1 MSRYQLEK
9 LRVGGP
15 HNGFVIHA
23 PDDHTMY
30 DTNPQSIV
38 RELNRLLDRIK
49 RLEEAGDDLYVG
61 WGSERNNKDKYL
73 ENWIQAKEAK
83 P

>member
-49 RLEEAGDDLYVG
+49 RLEEAGDVCLDMSFRGMHVMA
-61 WGSERNNKDKYL
+61 ERNWRK
-73 ENWIQAKEAK
+73 AKEAK